1 MGEKSY
7 FQCQEC
13 GCVHRDNICVSEE
26 DTYIK
31 APCPRCRGETNH
43 LWVGSK
49 PEDVYLYG
57 NSNLDARYYEYNTK

>member
-7 FQCQEC
+7 FQCQNC
-13 GCVHRDNICVSEE
+13 GTTSRKKIKFNKEE
-26 DTYIK
+26 MYITV
-31 APCPRCRGETNH
+31 PCPRCRGETKH